1 VVRWV
6 LLLISVLLQ
15 DGVEGIVANN
25 LSETLKS
32 NRLDAIEVVGWGNLK
47 SDSLDLIDWNIDV
60 LRVLLE
66 GSIVGTLG
74 GDKAVR
80 SWSKLWLL
88 SESSSSFWCLRCF
101 NLNSSFVCW
110 VFVVLV
116 VLFVVLLVVMF
127 GGSLLE
133 TDEIFFF
140 KVSLLS
146 LLIDE
151 VLANQ
156 ILNLGF
162 DHVFDLT
169 ISHSLGTF
177 A

>member
-1 VVRWV
+1 VIRNV
-6 LLLISVLLQ
+6 LLLISITLE
-15 DGVEGIVANN
+15 DRVEGIITNN
-25 LSETLKS
+25 LSETLES
-32 NRLDAIEVVGWGNLK
+32 DRLNNIVNVCWGNLEGNG
-47 SDSLDLIDWNIDV
+47 SNLIDWNIDV

-127 GGSLLE
+127 DG
-133 TDEIFFF
+133 
-140 KVSLLS
+140 
-146 LLIDE
+146 
-151 VLANQ
+151 
-156 ILNLGF
+156 LN
-162 DHVFDLT
+162 
-169 ISHSLGTF
+169 
-177 A
+177 

>member
-1 VVRWV
+1 VIRNV
-6 LLLISVLLQ
+6 LLLISITLE
-15 DGVEGIVANN
+15 DRVEGIITNN
-25 LSETLKS
+25 LSETLES
-32 NRLDAIEVVGWGNLK
+32 DRLNNIVNVCWGNLEGNG
-47 SDSLDLIDWNIDV
+47 SNLIDWNINV

-127 GGSLLE
+127 GG
-133 TDEIFFF
+133 
-140 KVSLLS
+140 
-146 LLIDE
+146 
-151 VLANQ
+151 
-156 ILNLGF
+156 LN
-162 DHVFDLT
+162 
-169 ISHSLGTF
+169 
-177 A
+177 